1 MNLSFGEQIKIL
13 LGRENRTIK
22 DFAEQVEAVTGVP
35 CSRQNLTQ
43 KLKRDN
49 FQEQD
54 MRILASILGYEVQ
67 ITLVPSEQ
75 PPITEPVQEVSSVPD
90 PAPEH
95 NLNTTFVPDA
105 DLIKSFLPKP
115 AVTLWEEEDTEE
127 AALPEEKP
135 LPADCINPQTGK
147 EYQNN
152 TVRPHPDMDRYI
164 QVYDQTE
171 HTWTDISE
179 EFFLQFQEHKQ
190 SVLGAD
196 YVPPLYLE
204 S

>member
-75 PPITEPVQEVSSVPD
+75 PPFAVPAQEVS
-90 PAPEH
+90 PAPEPD
-95 NLNTTFVPDA
+95 LNTDFVPDT

-115 AVTLWEEEDTEE
+115 AVSLWEDEIPEET
-127 AALPEEKP
+127 ALPEAEP
-135 LPADCINPQTGK
+135 LPDDCINPQTGK

-190 SVLGAD
+190 SVLGSD
-196 YVPPLYLE
+196 YVPPVYLE
-204 S
+204 P